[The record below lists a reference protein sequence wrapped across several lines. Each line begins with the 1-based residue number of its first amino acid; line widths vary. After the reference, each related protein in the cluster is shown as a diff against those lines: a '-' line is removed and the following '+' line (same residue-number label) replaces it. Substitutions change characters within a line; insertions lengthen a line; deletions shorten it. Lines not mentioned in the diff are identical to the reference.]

1 MARLAIRTGDF
12 RLSFKLIEKL
22 RLRNLEF
29 EVIDITK
36 PIANESTIWFSTPSE
51 IVTHP
56 TIGTP
61 IPVEID
67 NIDDAI
73 LFAIFQLKRTGKSLS
88 LIIGIDPGP
97 YPGVAWIVD
106 GAFNGVKELTSVA
119 ELIPFLQKLI
129 DIANFESVTVR
140 IGDGAPLIRDRIIND
155 CILQNWIVEQVNE
168 TKTSLGLIRNNH
180 SISAL
185 RIAAN
190 SGTKVW
196 QTRDL
201 SPTDGE
207 IKYIQTESR
216 KRSNGEIT
224 ISRSTAV
231 LVALGEMSMDE
242 AITTCRHYS
251 SEE

>member
-1 MARLAIRTGDF
+1 M
-12 RLSFKLIEKL
+12 
-22 RLRNLEF
+22 
-29 EVIDITK
+29 
-36 PIANESTIWFSTPSE
+36 
-51 IVTHP
+51 
-56 TIGTP
+56 
-61 IPVEID
+61 
-67 NIDDAI
+67 
-73 LFAIFQLKRTGKSLS
+73 
-88 LIIGIDPGP
+88 
-97 YPGVAWIVD
+97 
-106 GAFNGVKELTSVA
+106 TSVA

-168 TKTSLGLIRNNH
+168 TKTSLGLIRNNY
-180 SISAL
+180 SLAQES
-185 RIAAN
+185 RQQWN
-190 SGTKVW
+190 SMA
-196 QTRDL
+196 TRDL

-224 ISRSTAV
+224 ISRSTAG

-251 SEE
+251 SRNSLLRV

>member
-1 MARLAIRTGDF
+1 M
-12 RLSFKLIEKL
+12 
-22 RLRNLEF
+22 
-29 EVIDITK
+29 
-36 PIANESTIWFSTPSE
+36 
-51 IVTHP
+51 
-56 TIGTP
+56 
-61 IPVEID
+61 
-67 NIDDAI
+67 
-73 LFAIFQLKRTGKSLS
+73 
-88 LIIGIDPGP
+88 
-97 YPGVAWIVD
+97 
-106 GAFNGVKELTSVA
+106 
-119 ELIPFLQKLI
+119 
-129 DIANFESVTVR
+129 
-140 IGDGAPLIRDRIIND
+140 IRDRIIND